1 MRFIVPVV
9 VLAVALA
16 ALLVTPPQSTLLGLD
31 HQRFASAAIGAAILL
46 WLVLSGLRS
55 ARPSDIARIVTAAA
69 DLGGVVDRADR
80 RLRLSL

>member
-46 WLVLSGLRS
+46 GSSSLACVRRGRATSRASSLQPPSG
-55 ARPSDIARIVTAAA
+55 
-69 DLGGVVDRADR
+69 R
-80 RLRLSL
+80 RC